1 MLDEFISNVL
11 AFLAT
16 SGYSNLTAGNILMF
30 GVAALLIYLAI
41 KKDYEPLLLLPIGF
55 GALLANLP
63 LSGINDP
70 GGFLY
75 YVYTYLLETGL
86 IPILIF
92 IGIGAMTDFGA
103 LISSPKSFL
112 LGAAAQIGIFL
123 AIILAITF
131 GFNLSEASA
140 IGIIGSAD
148 GPTTVYVASRLA
160 PHLL

>member
-1 MLDEFISNVL
+1 
-11 AFLAT
+11 
-16 SGYSNLTAGNILMF
+16 MF
-30 GVAALLIYLAI
+30 GVAALLMYLAI

-55 GALLANLP
+55 GALIANLP
-63 LSGINDP
+63 VSGINDP
-70 GGFLY
+70 GGFFY
-75 YVYTYLLETGL
+75 YIYTYLLETGI

-123 AIILAITF
+123 AIILAVIF

-148 GPTTVYVASRLA
+148 GPTAVYVASHLA
-160 PHLL
+160 PHLLGPVAVAAYSYTVSYTHLTLPTNREV